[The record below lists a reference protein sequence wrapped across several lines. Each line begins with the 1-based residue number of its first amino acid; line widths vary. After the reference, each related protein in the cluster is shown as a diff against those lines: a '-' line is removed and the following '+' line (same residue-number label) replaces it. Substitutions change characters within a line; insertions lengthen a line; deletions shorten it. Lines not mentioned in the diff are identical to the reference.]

1 MCRNTNMPNCVL
13 CWCWGFLVRIFK
25 FSQKVE
31 NQTDTRKADQIYW
44 NNYNKTT
51 NPSCSP
57 GLNNTD
63 TFSYLSA
70 CLSRL
75 LLSLSQFLLFSSLF
89 FAVVIAIQVNR
100 NDDRSFWIFVRTRTK
115 RSFVNKSYDIKGF
128 RHFYRPFLP
137 NICTNSYENAGW
149 FFIRNAFW
157 LCTTTIT
164 TIISLMLLMMVVSV
178 FNFALR

>member
-1 MCRNTNMPNCVL
+1 MLMLRFFGANLQVQPE
-13 CWCWGFLVRIFK
+13 
-25 FSQKVE
+25 S
-31 NQTDTRKADQIYW
+31 RKSNRHTKSNHIYW

-70 CLSRL
+70 CLSL
-75 LLSLSQFLLFSSLF
+75 TPPPLSVSIFVVQLSF
-89 FAVVIAIQVNR
+89 FAVIIAIQVNR
-100 NDDRSFWIFVRTRTK
+100 NDDQSFWIFVRTRTK

-149 FFIRNAFW
+149 FFICNAFW

-164 TIISLMLLMMVVSV
+164 TIILLMLLMMVVSV